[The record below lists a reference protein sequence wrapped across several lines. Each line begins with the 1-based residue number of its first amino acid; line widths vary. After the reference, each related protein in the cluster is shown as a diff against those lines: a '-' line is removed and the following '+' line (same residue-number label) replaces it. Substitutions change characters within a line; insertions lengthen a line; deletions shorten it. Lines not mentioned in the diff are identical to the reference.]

1 MQAQARNPR
10 PHSGK
15 QPTLTTATT
24 EPATLAPTLTTTI
37 IAAAI
42 SAAEATDSI
51 PILSKPVTNST
62 TSLSKSVA
70 KVTDPL
76 FEIISN
82 SGHLMELVDQLAEMQ
97 TGLGEHLDS
106 IDEGKLAEEADYLE
120 TAVRA
125 LEMLIAS
132 RKGGNVG
139 ESRD

>member
-1 MQAQARNPR
+1 MQAHARNPR
-10 PHSGK
+10 RNRENK
-15 QPTLTTATT
+15 PTVTTVTT
-24 EPATLAPTLTTTI
+24 EPANLVPTFTTTI

-42 SAAEATDSI
+42 SAAENTGSI
-51 PILSKPVTNST
+51 PILSKPVPNST
-62 TSLSKSVA
+62 PSISESVA
-70 KVTDPL
+70 KATDPL
-76 FEIISN
+76 FEIINN

-106 IDEGKLAEEADYLE
+106 IGEGKLAREAQYLE

-132 RKGGNVG
+132 RKEGNSG